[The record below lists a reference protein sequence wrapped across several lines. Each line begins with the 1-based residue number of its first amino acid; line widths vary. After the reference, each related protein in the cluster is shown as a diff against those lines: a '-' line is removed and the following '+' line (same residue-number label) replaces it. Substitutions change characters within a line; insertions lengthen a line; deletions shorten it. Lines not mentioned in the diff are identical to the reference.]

1 MESQAAHWWHLLLLC
16 GEEASESSEVV
27 VPWRLPVRRV
37 LTVPTARLRV
47 SLVSG
52 LFLPVVL
59 AVVSGLILPVETRV
73 CLERGRACEAGVAHR
88 ADVRAEVGVGLQVLQ
103 RGGNYIPPF
112 EICLKILLIE
122 RIGQRFLSN
131 VKIKII

>member
-52 LFLPVVL
+52 LFLPV
-59 AVVSGLILPVETRV
+59 ETRV

-88 ADVRAEVGVGLQVLQ
+88 ADVRPEVGVGLQVLQ
-103 RGGNYIPPF
+103 RDLKWVCCK
-112 EICLKILLIE
+112 EI
-122 RIGQRFLSN
+122 
-131 VKIKII
+131 

>member
-52 LFLPVVL
+52 LFLPV
-59 AVVSGLILPVETRV
+59 ETRV

-103 RGGNYIPPF
+103 RDLKWVCCK
-112 EICLKILLIE
+112 EI
-122 RIGQRFLSN
+122 
-131 VKIKII
+131 